1 MADLLV
7 NYGRLPEAQELYA
20 EVLEREPGQECAQP
34 SFYFLNLVTTNE
46 ESWRDKLLALAD
58 EQPDN
63 ERAQRLAQQVTPYA
77 GYLPDP
83 PDLTASLQQANEHS
97 GSAAWLPYV
106 EAPSNYV
113 AFDWLQRMNVSVAR
127 VQKPDPRLPRCRV
140 DYLLW
145 TYDDTRPRIAVPPP
159 TSGVGQAVAEFANQ
173 PYRLEAW
180 WGGARRLARQ
190 MSVAQVDDLLATMVY
205 PPAVS
210 RVERPAAW
218 VFRVQVAAALVLAHI
233 DGGWEGSMRR
243 KALLSLAN
251 GPMDWTVDA
260 ALVSLAALARD
271 EEDAAAE
278 ISRLFREMRAS
289 VPADGSVCYY
299 PTLMWCSLRLP
310 DLPDKERTDLR
321 QSVRRWQNAREAE
334 RHYRQ
339 GLAHLERGE
348 LDRAITEFTE
358 SVKLNPSNADAFR
371 ERAAL
376 ALRKSDAKG
385 AVADFT
391 EAIKLQPQMAA
402 AHLGRGQAHLKLGK
416 LEQAVGD
423 FTEATRLTPWDW
435 QPWYRRGLAH
445 AARKQHEQAI
455 ADFSE
460 ALRVAPEQTQVYLQ
474 RALAYTQLGQVDRAI
489 NDYTEQI
496 RLTPKS
502 PVAYNFRARLHVRQG
517 NYVAAVADHQQASK
531 LDPGNANTHN
541 DLAWIWATCPD
552 ASVRDGGRAVESARK
567 ACELTDWKQ
576 AHCLDAL
583 AAAHA
588 ESGRFDEAVQW
599 AERAVEL
606 ARDGEKPAYRARL
619 DLYRQGQA
627 WREK

>member
-1 MADLLV
+1 MTSRDDSSSAGHLAAARQALEKEDLSAAVRHIASALGEDPNRSEALALLDEIIAAAEDPLDLIPSDDLPASSGQSAVHAYILADQDRIPEAIDKLLGVIGERPDVLYIDWVLGWLQRPEAANKLDMDKLAAFVGGLLEQFAALTAPRGGGRDTLARMPLFIQLVRRTQPADSHFLAVATALLCRLGNLDEALKLAREAYDREPCLQTAVAVASAHAHRSELDQALKAFRDALGHEPGDIQARLHMADLLV

-233 DGGWEGSMRR
+233 DGGW
-243 KALLSLAN
+243 
-251 GPMDWTVDA
+251 
-260 ALVSLAALARD
+260 
-271 EEDAAAE
+271 
-278 ISRLFREMRAS
+278 
-289 VPADGSVCYY
+289 
-299 PTLMWCSLRLP
+299 
-310 DLPDKERTDLR
+310 
-321 QSVRRWQNAREAE
+321 
-334 RHYRQ
+334 
-339 GLAHLERGE
+339 
-348 LDRAITEFTE
+348 
-358 SVKLNPSNADAFR
+358 
-371 ERAAL
+371 
-376 ALRKSDAKG
+376 
-385 AVADFT
+385 
-391 EAIKLQPQMAA
+391 
-402 AHLGRGQAHLKLGK
+402 
-416 LEQAVGD
+416 
-423 FTEATRLTPWDW
+423 
-435 QPWYRRGLAH
+435 
-445 AARKQHEQAI
+445 
-455 ADFSE
+455 
-460 ALRVAPEQTQVYLQ
+460 
-474 RALAYTQLGQVDRAI
+474 
-489 NDYTEQI
+489 
-496 RLTPKS
+496 
-502 PVAYNFRARLHVRQG
+502 
-517 NYVAAVADHQQASK
+517 
-531 LDPGNANTHN
+531 
-541 DLAWIWATCPD
+541 
-552 ASVRDGGRAVESARK
+552 
-567 ACELTDWKQ
+567 
-576 AHCLDAL
+576 
-583 AAAHA
+583 
-588 ESGRFDEAVQW
+588 
-599 AERAVEL
+599 
-606 ARDGEKPAYRARL
+606 
-619 DLYRQGQA
+619 
-627 WREK
+627 